1 MAKQIVVT
9 LAKIKDSPTN
19 AEIINQYN
27 IQSGSGAVRIQAV
40 DDIYYHLT
48 DVNTTFAPENI
59 MAQRVGN
66 DLHIA
71 FEGENIANPDL
82 VIENYYQLNP
92 NGHKNL
98 LIGMHENGSFYPY
111 VPESAQTADAVHL
124 LAEQVAAGQALGG
137 ESFAAIVPWVA
148 GSAAM
153 ISPFAVI
160 GGIAGLGLVG
170 GVIAASSKNK
180 DSDDTPAPP
189 AQDPGTLTPPSQDP
203 GITPPPPQDPGIT

>member
-19 AEIINQYN
+19 AEIVNQYN
-27 IQSGSGAVRIQAV
+27 IQSGTGAIRIQAV

-48 DVNTTFAPENI
+48 DANTTFAPENI
-59 MAQRVGN
+59 MAQRVGD
-66 DLHIA
+66 DLHVA

-82 VIENYYQLNP
+82 IIEDYYKLAP

-148 GSAAM
+148 GSAAAAG
-153 ISPFAVI
+153 IVGLSPMAII
-160 GGIAGLGLVG
+160 GGIAGLGLIG
-170 GVIAASSKNK
+170 GAIAASSNSKDK
-180 DSDDTPAPP
+180 DSND
-189 AQDPGTLTPPSQDP
+189 
-203 GITPPPPQDPGIT
+203 GITLPPPPGGSIKPPPGGGR